1 MPRNARPLNIALL
14 AVPQVSG
21 STLHGMFDLFASAG
35 RDWTFLITGQ
45 VGASAAAPYIVA
57 RDKAPMAAFNGIIIT
72 PHHALDD
79 APPPDI
85 LCVSDFFIAPGESC
99 AGLFEPE
106 IAWIRKHHE
115 AGAVIA
121 AACSGALIL
130 AESGILDGHDAT
142 THWGYCKAMAEA
154 YPEVRVHCSRTLV
167 VSGEGQRIIMG
178 GGGTSWQDLALFLV
192 ARYVGIEQAIELA
205 KVYLLDWHHAGSLP
219 YASLVTAKQ
228 GNDAQIA
235 KCQEWLADNYK
246 QASPVAVMVEMSGI
260 PERSFNR
267 RFFHATGLS
276 PLDYVQSL
284 RLEEAK
290 QMLETTP
297 MPVEAVAQ
305 EVGYG
310 DTSFFGQLFRRKI
323 GITPAQYRK
332 RFAALREALKG

>member
-1 MPRNARPLNIALL
+1 MPQNTRPLNVALL
-14 AVPQVSG
+14 AVPEVTG
-21 STLHGMFDLFASAG
+21 STLYGMFDLFASAG
-35 RDWTFLITGQ
+35 RDWTFLTTGR
-45 VGASAAAPYIVA
+45 VGTSAVRPCIVA
-57 RDKAPMAAFNGIIIT
+57 RDKAPVAAFNGVTIM
-72 PHHALDD
+72 PHHALPD

-85 LCVSDFFIAPGESC
+85 LCISDFFIAPGESC

-106 IAWIRKHHE
+106 IAWIRKHYE

-142 THWGYCKAMAEA
+142 THWGFCKAMAET
-154 YPEVRVHCSRTLV
+154 YPKVRVHCSRTLV

-205 KVYLLDWHHAGSLP
+205 KVYLLDWHHAGALP

-235 KCQEWLADNYK
+235 TCQEWLADNYK
-246 QASPVAVMVEMSGI
+246 QASPVAAMAEMSGM

-290 QMLETTP
+290 QMLETTTLA
-297 MPVEAVAQ
+297 VEAIAQ
-305 EVGYG
+305 EAGYG
-310 DTSFFGQLFRRKI
+310 DASFFGRLFKRKI
-323 GITPAQYRK
+323 GVTPAQYRK
-332 RFAALREALKG
+332 RFSALRRVLSA